1 MEVKREARCSIIR
14 GPMKTVVVGPGA
26 VGGLVGAMIAR
37 SGELVSFVAR
47 GEALRVIQTDGIR
60 ISAPDEEFSTGP
72 LPASESPQ
80 SLGSADLVLVAVKSW
95 QVKELAPKLKPLLAP
110 GTVVIPVQNGVEAA
124 DQLRAGLGDAPVAG
138 GICHVISTLEGPAQV
153 SYRGRPP
160 ELALGELE
168 GGVSS
173 RLRSVAEVVR
183 KAKLGVTLSENIR
196 GDLWEKLLFVE
207 PLGSVGAVT
216 RQTIDVIRSIPETRR
231 LLTAA
236 MLEIA
241 QVAKGVGLELREGAF
256 ERALKRVD
264 SLPAGATASMQRD
277 LMGNRPSELSEQTG
291 AVIRFGTEVQAKVP
305 VHEFLW
311 AALLPQEMR
320 ARKSC

>member
-1 MEVKREARCSIIR
+1 
-14 GPMKTVVVGPGA
+14 MKTIVVGPGA
-26 VGGLVGAMIAR
+26 VGGLLGAMLAR
-37 SGELVSFVAR
+37 SGEPVSFVAR

-60 ISAPDEEFSTGP
+60 ISAPDGDFSTGP

-80 SLGSADLVLVAVKSW
+80 SLGSADLLLVAVKSW
-95 QVKELAPKLKPLLAP
+95 QVKELAPKLKTMLAQ

-124 DQLRAGLGDAPVAG
+124 DQLRAGLGDGPVAG
-138 GICHVISTLEGPAQV
+138 GICHVISTLEGPAQI

-160 ELALGELE
+160 ELTLGELG
-168 GGVSS
+168 GGVSA
-173 RLRSVAEVVR
+173 RLRLVAEVLR
-183 KAKLGVTLSENIR
+183 KAKAGVTLSENIR

-216 RQTIDVIRSIPETRR
+216 RATIDVVRSIPETRG

-236 MLEIA
+236 MREIA
-241 QVAKGVGLELREGAF
+241 QVAKGVGAEPREGAF

-277 LMGNRPSELSEQTG
+277 LIGNRPSELSEQTG
-291 AVIRFGTEVQAKVP
+291 AVIRIGTSVQVNVP

-311 AALLPQEMR
+311 AALLPQETQ
-320 ARKSC
+320 ARRNR